1 MRSESVLA
9 ASDWVEVKSREEILR
24 TLDPDGCLDNM
35 PFMPE
40 MLRHTGQ
47 RFRVFRRAHRTCD
60 TIDYVGGRHL
70 KRAVHL
76 EGLRCDGSA
85 HGGCEARCLLFWK
98 EAWLR
103 KVDGPADPAVLVA
116 GAASRATDRPPDLI
130 IARGTRR
137 AGEAADAPD
146 PTYVCQATRLLEATV
161 PLRRSDLMPY
171 LEDLVSGNIRLG
183 QMLGALSF
191 LLYSY
196 LVGGRYGVRT
206 PLVALYD
213 LAQRAI
219 GGAPYPDRL
228 GRIPRGGKTPSRRL
242 DLQPGE
248 IVRVRTLPKIL
259 ETVDEALR
267 NRGLG
272 WHPEIVPFTGRTL
285 RVAGRIGKIINEK
298 TGKMIHMKSDVVI
311 LEGAVCQARF
321 INNCRRFCPRSVYHY
336 FREIWL
342 ERVPGSSGR

>member
-1 MRSESVLA
+1 MKSETVLRA
-9 ASDWVEVKSREEILR
+9 GDWVEVRSREEILR
-24 TLDPDGCLDNM
+24 TLDPNGCLENM

-40 MLRHTGQ
+40 MLRYTGQ
-47 RFRVFRRAHRTCD
+47 RFRVFKRAHRTCD
-60 TIDYVGGRHL
+60 TVDYVGGLHL

-76 EGLRCDGSA
+76 EGLRCDGSS
-85 HGGCEARCLLFWK
+85 HDDCEARCLLFWK
-98 EAWLR
+98 EAWL
-103 KVDGPADPAVLVA
+103 KNVDGPAGLNV
-116 GAASRATDRPPDLI
+116 PPDGTQSREIETDADLI
-130 IARGTRR
+130 FPRGTRK

-171 LEDLVSGNIRLG
+171 LEDLASRNVGLG
-183 QMLGALSF
+183 QMLRTLAYVPF
-191 LLYSY
+191 SY
-196 LVGGRYGVRT
+196 LVGGRYGLRS

-213 LAQRAI
+213 LVQKII
-219 GGAPYPDRL
+219 GGTPYPDHR
-228 GRIPRGGKTPSRRL
+228 GRIPKGGQTPSRRL
-242 DLQPGE
+242 NLQPGE
-248 IVRVRTLPKIL
+248 FVRVRTLPEIL

-272 WHPEIVPFTGRTL
+272 WHLEIVPYTGRIL
-285 RVAGRIGKIINEK
+285 RVAGRIEKIINEK

-311 LEGAVCQARF
+311 LEDAVCHARY

-342 ERVPGSSGR
+342 ERVPGPTGG